1 MSPRIIRRKPKAQR
15 TLPPGSLIFTGE
27 QKTSSPELEVFQYD
41 RDHLTE
47 QVVPT
52 IEHALRLRADA
63 GVFWLNI
70 TGLHDTQLIGSVGQS
85 FDLHP
90 LILED
95 ILNTSQRPKKEEFQ
109 SGLFLVIK
117 ILTYDEATSRIS
129 TEQCSLFL
137 GDRYLL
143 TFQERSIGAFEGVR
157 ERIRTARGR
166 IRDAGPDYLAYALMD
181 AVVDNYFFVLERI
194 EDRIETLEE
203 EVLNDPSSETLATL
217 NTVRRELLYLRRSV
231 SPLREVIGG
240 LQRGEGPL
248 VQANTLPY
256 LKDLYDHIIQIVE
269 AVDSYREMLSGF
281 LDIHMNAQS
290 NRMNEVM
297 KTLTLFASIFIPL
310 TFLAGVYGMNF
321 DVLPEIHFAYSYPIF
336 WLVAL
341 GMGVGMVL
349 YFRRKNWL

>member
-27 QKTSSPELEVFQYD
+27 QKTASPELEVLQYD
-41 RDHLTE
+41 REHLTDK
-47 QVVPT
+47 VLPT
-52 IEHALRLRADA
+52 AESALRLRADT

-70 TGLHDTQLIGSVGQS
+70 EGLHDTQLIGSVGRA

-95 ILNTSQRPKKEEFQ
+95 ILNTGQRPKKEEFQ

-117 ILTYDEATSRIS
+117 ILTYDETTSRIS
-129 TEQCSLFL
+129 TEQCSLVL

-143 TFQERSIGAFEGVR
+143 TFQERSIGVFEGVR
-157 ERIRTARGR
+157 ERIRASRGR
-166 IRDAGPDYLAYALMD
+166 IRDAGHDYLAYALMD

-217 NTVRRELLYLRRSV
+217 NTVRRELLHIRRSV

-248 VQANTLPY
+248 VQARTLPY

-269 AVDSYREMLSGF
+269 AVDSYREMLSGL

-321 DVLPEIHFAYSYPIF
+321 EVLPEIHFAYSYPIF

-341 GMGVGMVL
+341 AMGVGMVL
-349 YFRRKNWL
+349 YFRRKKWL